1 MTQTSLC
8 FDSPCRVPESGTQAY
23 EILKYLQSGRTLTVA
38 KAMSEL
44 GVYALSQRCGELRR
58 MGWPIKS
65 RPVEIHPGTRV
76 SEYSLDNR

>member
-1 MTQTSLC
+1 MTQAEIC
-8 FDSPCRVPESGTQAY
+8 FDAPCRVPDNGTQAF

-38 KAMSEL
+38 KAMAEL

-65 RPVEIHPGTRV
+65 RMVELHRTRV
-76 SEYSLDNR
+76 AEYSL